1 MKKIVLLCAALLA
14 LAATT
19 GCKRR
24 NIDENKKNIIG
35 EWVPEKEY
43 YEEIEN
49 GRVIGTEEYII
60 EHPMDTFRF
69 LSNGEYH
76 PKCFYTIYDTNS
88 TTGAIDTFS
97 YYSPIIIGDYT
108 IDDKVISIV
117 WDEDWNELDSIVELT
132 ANRLVYVK
140 HLIEEN
146 IHSRITKTL
155 RKVK

>member
-1 MKKIVLLCAALLA
+1 MKKIMLLCAALLA
-14 LAATT
+14 LAAPT
-19 GCKRR
+19 GCKSRI
-24 NIDENKKNIIG
+24 NDENKKNIIG

-69 LSNGEYH
+69 LPNGEYH
-76 PKCFYTIYDTNS
+76 PKCYYTVYDTLTN
-88 TTGAIDTFS
+88 GVIDTFS

-132 ANRLVYVK
+132 PNKLVYVE
-140 HLIEEN
+140 HLIDED
-146 IHSRITKTL
+146 IHLRITKTL